1 MLSSLQ
7 GSYLMSSRAKRS
19 NPGRPGRLLRRPALQ
34 GAPPAE
40 DWAPRNDGHL
50 TPRHVPPRRRVCYR
64 RSHRMTALP
73 APGSAVAEQLA
84 RIAAGLSAERLPGA
98 LRQPSLDLALAIGR
112 PCVPPPPA
120 PSPPALR
127 APAHPR

>member
-1 MLSSLQ
+1 MLSALQ
-7 GSYLMSSRAKRS
+7 GSYLMSARAKRS
-19 NPGRPGRLLRRPALQ
+19 NPGRPGRLLRRPAVQ

-64 RSHRMTALP
+64 RSLRMTALP

-98 LRQPSLDLALAIGR
+98 LRQRCLDLGPGIGGPR
-112 PCVPPPPA
+112 VAAAREPA
-120 PSPPALR
+120 A
-127 APAHPR
+127 